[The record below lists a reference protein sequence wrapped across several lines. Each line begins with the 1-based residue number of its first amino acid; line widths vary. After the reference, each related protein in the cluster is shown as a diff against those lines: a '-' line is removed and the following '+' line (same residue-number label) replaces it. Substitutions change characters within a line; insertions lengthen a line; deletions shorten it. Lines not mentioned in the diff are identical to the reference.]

1 MHSPHSEQHV
11 WHCGNGCLGVGNVRM
26 EMQSMKLDAS
36 DATPENCVGFFR
48 VPDHNGMKCIPKA
61 DNSVVQS
68 AEHFAVGLH
77 S

>member
-1 MHSPHSEQHV
+1 
-11 WHCGNGCLGVGNVRM
+11 
-26 EMQSMKLDAS
+26 MQSIKCNAS
-36 DATPENCVGFFR
+36 DATPENFVGFFR
-48 VPDHNGMKCIPKA
+48 VPDHSGMKCMPKA